1 MRISTAAVSFWL
13 QIIVVV
19 VIRSLITP
27 IMMTNNC
34 YLTASLVTI
43 IIFLNVLILY

>member
-19 VIRSLITP
+19 VIRIQSDHA
-27 IMMTNNC
+27 
-34 YLTASLVTI
+34 Y
-43 IIFLNVLILY
+43 YDDK